1 MIRALGK
8 GGGGGPVNAAGLWG
22 KTTGVGWGIVVG
34 LGSRFSLSSSK
45 NSVVEYGNGRS
56 SGRGEGV
63 GVLLA
68 DLTASG
74 TRQPNRQRWVAD
86 PRGTSCSPASTKMV
100 KLRLPWR
107 FFLDTTDVKGD
118 GVVGDSE
125 EGDDKGV
132 KGVEGVRIGV
142 TGVEGE
148 DRQGVEGRLLL
159 AERMGRVRKT
169 GMMLMTAKC
178 AWESGSTSGR
188 T

>member
-1 MIRALGK
+1 
-8 GGGGGPVNAAGLWG
+8 
-22 KTTGVGWGIVVG
+22 
-34 LGSRFSLSSSK
+34 
-45 NSVVEYGNGRS
+45 
-56 SGRGEGV
+56 
-63 GVLLA
+63 
-68 DLTASG
+68 
-74 TRQPNRQRWVAD
+74 
-86 PRGTSCSPASTKMV
+86 MV